1 MYFYVFCSFDVF
13 MHVFKMFYNDIKTCF
28 YVFFY
33 LQINV
38 FNIYGAFD
46 IGDVVWVK
54 AVKGAPE
61 IAKKENLSPF
71 INKCCDTFS

>member
-1 MYFYVFCSFDVF
+1 M
-13 MHVFKMFYNDIKTCF
+13 
-28 YVFFY
+28 FFY